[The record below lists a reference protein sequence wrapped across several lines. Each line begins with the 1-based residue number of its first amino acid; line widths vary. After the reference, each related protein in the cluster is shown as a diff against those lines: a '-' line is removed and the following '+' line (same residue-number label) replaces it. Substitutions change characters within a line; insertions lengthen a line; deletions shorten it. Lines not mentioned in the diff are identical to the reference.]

1 MTSLGTVYETLKK
14 LKTISKLDSMLTVSF
29 MPLPALQLLLTL
41 ISKDRQVIVVAGGK
55 REYASL
61 RNFFKLNNL
70 PHANLPFLAPWGKG
84 QATNQANAMHERLTA
99 LAKLK
104 YQRVPLLATMPALA
118 QYTISAADL
127 TQHTLQIKQ
136 GDELDLDTF
145 TANLHQLGYQ
155 FYDRAYQKGEF
166 TVRGG
171 VIDVFAVNN
180 DFPLRMEFFADQVAA
195 LREFNPES
203 MRSRPTKLE
212 SITILPACE
221 AVISDCDKKDN
232 LQCFYD
238 CLRQQDL
245 TASKVNQLV
254 EDFRANYKLTNLEM
268 FQPLFRAHKET
279 FAAHIP
285 SDSLY
290 IFPDSRHQARHYLQ
304 QTLASLESRYHE
316 DLTNALPTLPLAEH
330 YAIDFDYTQPSI
342 EFVNTSAHDPTLQD
356 NDLYVPV
363 ATLASQVKF
372 VRTLLNAKFSV
383 IILCAYK
390 QQLTRVANIMLQES
404 LPYVQDKQ
412 YLRYV
417 EGKQAAD
424 KVVLAIGTLEQ
435 TLMLEE
441 TKVCIIPDHVLLQT
455 KKAKNK
461 EAIKVSS
468 ELLSSFADLQ
478 KGDLVVHQTHGI
490 GKYREIVELKLGD
503 AIGEF
508 MLITFAHDDRV
519 YLPVDKFNILQ
530 KYVSCKDE
538 EYQPRLDSL
547 RQKSFATKK
556 RKAKDKAK
564 EVAQKLLHN
573 YAQRKLLQARN
584 ISPPAEDYFAFE
596 ASFPFEE
603 TNDQLQAI
611 EAVNSDLSLSIPMDR
626 LICGDVG
633 FGKTEVA
640 LRAAMRVIADGG
652 QVIVLV
658 PTTILGLQH
667 FHTFKQRLEPHRFR
681 VALVNRLVRATE
693 IKQTV
698 ADFNNGNVDLL
709 IGTHKLLALKL
720 RTKNIAL
727 VILDEEQKF
736 GVEHKESI
744 KALKPEAHILTLSAT
759 PIPRTLHMSLLG
771 LKDISM
777 INEPPQDRQAV
788 RTYVADYG
796 TALLQ
801 SAMEFE
807 LARQG
812 QVYFV
817 HNRISD
823 IHLVQSELQRL
834 VPQAK
839 IVIAHGKLTKRELER
854 AMIAFIQGEYNVL
867 LCTTIIESGID
878 MPNVNT
884 LVVDQAERFGLSQLY
899 QLRGRVGR
907 SHRQAHAYFL
917 TSPHRTGTED
927 SHRRLQV
934 LATHY
939 ELGSGFKI
947 AHKDLEIRGAG
958 NLMGSEQSGVLATVG
973 LEMFTALV
981 DKEIKRLRD
990 HRPDQDDVDPE
1001 IKIPVSAV
1009 IPKGYLAN
1017 ENQRLKLY
1025 KRIFSCDDIAELED
1039 LIAETDDLYGRIP
1052 APMQVLLAVAK
1063 CKIYLRM
1070 LQAESLRYFQQE
1082 GFFRIKLH
1090 ACAALQQSSANT
1102 EQYILQGGS
1111 LVVHARTSLTNDPQ
1125 LSLNELNTVL
1135 GLIVANSGEAID
1147 RAGKANTLT

>member
-1 MTSLGTVYETLKK
+1 MTNLGTVYETLKK
-14 LKTISKLDSMLTVSF
+14 LKTTSKLAGMLTVAS
-29 MPLPALQLLLTL
+29 MPLPALQLLLMMV
-41 ISKDRQVIVVAGGK
+41 SKNRQIIIVAGGK

-70 PHANLPFLAPWGKG
+70 PHATLPFIAPWGKG
-84 QATNQANAMHERLTA
+84 HATNQAQAMHERLTA

-104 YQRVPLLATMPALA
+104 YQHLPLLATMPALA
-118 QYTISAADL
+118 QYTITADTL
-127 TQHTLQIKQ
+127 AQHTLHIDQ
-136 GDELDLDTF
+136 GSELDLDAF

-171 VIDVFAVNN
+171 VVDVFAVNN
-180 DFPLRMEFFADQVAA
+180 DYPFRMEFFADQVAS
-195 LREFNPES
+195 LREFSPET
-203 MRSRPTKLE
+203 MRSRPTQLQ

-221 AVISDCDKKDN
+221 AVLTDSDKQAN
-232 LQCFYD
+232 IQCLYD
-238 CLRQQDL
+238 CLCQQNL
-245 TASKVNQLV
+245 TATKTNQLV
-254 EDFRANYKLTNLEM
+254 EDFRANYKLTNLTM
-268 FQPLFRAHKET
+268 FQPLFRPRKEI
-279 FAAHIP
+279 FATHIP
-285 SDSLY
+285 ADSLY
-290 IFPDSRHQARHYLQ
+290 IFPDSLQQATHYLH
-304 QTLASLESRYHE
+304 QTLASLESLYNE
-316 DLTNALPTLPLAEH
+316 DLDNALPTLAVDEH
-330 YAIDFDYTQPSI
+330 FASSFSHSQPSI
-342 EFVNTSAHDPTLQD
+342 EFVNTCAHDPMLQS

-363 ATLASQVKF
+363 ATLASQIKF
-372 VRTLLNAKFSV
+372 VRALLNAKFSV

-390 QQLTRVANIMLQES
+390 QQLTRVANIMLKES
-404 LPYVQDKQ
+404 LPYTQDDQ
-412 YLRYV
+412 YLQYTA
-417 EGKQAAD
+417 GKQTD
-424 KVVLAIGTLEQ
+424 QVVLAIGTLEQ
-435 TLMLEE
+435 SLMLEE
-441 TKVCIIPDHVLLQT
+441 MKVCIIPDHVLLQT
-455 KKAKNK
+455 KRAKNK

-478 KGDLVVHQTHGI
+478 KGDLVVHQMHGI
-490 GKYREIVELKLGD
+490 GKYRDIVELKLGE
-503 AIGEF
+503 AVGEF
-508 MLITFAHDDRV
+508 MLITFAHEDRV

-530 KYVSCKDE
+530 KYISCKDD

-547 RQKSFATKK
+547 RQKSFASKK
-556 RKAKDKAK
+556 SKAKEKAK
-564 EVAQKLLHN
+564 EVAKKLLHN
-573 YAQRKLLQARN
+573 YAQRKLLQARK
-584 ISPPAEDYFAFE
+584 ISPPAENYFTFE

-603 TNDQLQAI
+603 TNDQLHAI
-611 EAVNSDLSLSIPMDR
+611 EAVNADLSLSIPMDR

-640 LRAAMRVIADGG
+640 LRAAMRVISDGG
-652 QVIVLV
+652 QVLVLV

-667 FHTFKQRLEPHRFR
+667 FHTFKQRLAPHGFK
-681 VALVNRLVRATE
+681 VGLVNRLVRTAV

-698 ADFNNGNVDLL
+698 EDFSSGNLDLL

-720 RTKNIAL
+720 RTKNVAL
-727 VILDEEQKF
+727 IILDEEQKF
-736 GVEHKESI
+736 GVEHKEGI
-744 KALKPEAHILTLSAT
+744 KALKPEAHVLTLSAT

-796 TALLQ
+796 DALLQ
-801 SAMEFE
+801 NAVEFE

-823 IHLVQSELQRL
+823 IKLVQSALQRL

-839 IVIAHGKLTKRELER
+839 IIVAHGKLTKVELER
-854 AMIAFIQGEYNVL
+854 AMIAFLQGEYNVL

-907 SHRQAHAYFL
+907 SYRQAHAYFL

-958 NLMGSEQSGVLATVG
+958 NLIGSEQSGVLASVG

-981 DKEIKRLRD
+981 DQEIKRLRE
-990 HRPDQDDVDPE
+990 HRTTLADIDPE
-1001 IKIPVSAV
+1001 IKIPVSAI
-1009 IPKGYLAN
+1009 IPKTYLEN

-1025 KRIFSCDDIAELED
+1025 KRVFSCDSIAELED

-1052 APMQVLLAVAK
+1052 TAMQVLLAVAK
-1063 CKIYLRM
+1063 CKIYLRT
-1070 LQAESLRYFQQE
+1070 LQAENLRYFRE

-1090 ACAALQQSSANT
+1090 SCSSLQQT
-1102 EQYILQGGS
+1102 TTQTKQYILQGGN
-1111 LVVHARTSLTNDPQ
+1111 LVIHASTSLTNDPQ

-1135 GLIVANSGEAID
+1135 AGIAAGGD
-1147 RAGKANTLT
+1147 RADSTKTTR

>member
-14 LKTISKLDSMLTVSF
+14 LKTISKSDGMLTVAA
-29 MPLPALQLLLTL
+29 MPLPALQLLL
-41 ISKDRQVIVVAGGK
+41 IQMNRDNRQQVVIIAGGK

-70 PHANLPFLAPWGKG
+70 PHATLPFVAPWGRG
-84 QATNQANAMHERLTA
+84 QATNQNTATHERLTA
-99 LAKLK
+99 IAKLTE
-104 YQRVPLLATMPALA
+104 RRLPLLTTMPALA
-118 QYTISAADL
+118 QYTISTA
-127 TQHTLQIKQ
+127 
-136 GDELDLDTF
+136 ELAQYSLRISQDHEVDLDMF
-145 TANLHQLGYQ
+145 TAKLQQLGYQ

-171 VIDVFAVNN
+171 VVDVFAVNN
-180 DFPLRMEFFADQVAA
+180 DYPFRIEFFADQVVS
-195 LREFNPES
+195 LREFAPET
-203 MRSRPTKLE
+203 MRSRAGMLSKL
-212 SITILPACE
+212 TILPACE
-221 AVISDCDKKDN
+221 AVLAEHEQKAN
-232 LQCFYD
+232 VQHLYD
-238 CLRQQDL
+238 CLRQQHL
-245 TASKVNQLV
+245 TAAKTNQLI
-254 EDFRANYKLTNLEM
+254 EDFRANYRLTDLTM
-268 FQPLFRAHKET
+268 FQPLFRKRKET
-279 FAAHIP
+279 FASHLPAT
-285 SDSLY
+285 SLY
-290 IFPDSRHQARHYLQ
+290 VFPDSKQQALDYLP
-304 QTLASLESRYHE
+304 QTLANLQSRYEE
-316 DLTNALPTLPLAEH
+316 DIANALPTLPLAEH
-330 YAIDFDYTQPSI
+330 FDVEFATHFTNTHPANI
-342 EFVNTSAHDPTLQD
+342 EFVHPTSHDPAIQT

-363 ATLASQVKF
+363 ATIASQIKF
-372 VRTLLNAKFSV
+372 IRTLLNAKFTV
-383 IILCAYK
+383 IILCSYK
-390 QQLTRVANIMLQES
+390 RQLTRVANIMLQES
-404 LPYVQDKQ
+404 LPYQRDDK
-412 YLRYV
+412 YLPYTDDN
-417 EGKQAAD
+417 KHCD
-424 KVVLAIGTLEQ
+424 SVVLAIGTLEQ
-435 TLMLEE
+435 SLLLEE
-441 TKVCIIPDHVLLQT
+441 TKTCLIPDHVLLQT
-455 KKAKNK
+455 KQAKPK

-468 ELLSSFADLQ
+468 ELLSSFSDLQ
-478 KGDLVVHQTHGI
+478 KGDLVVHQSHGI
-490 GKYREIVELKLGD
+490 GKYRDIVELELGG
-503 AIGEF
+503 AVGEF
-508 MLITFAHDDRV
+508 MLITFAHEDKI

-530 KYVSCKDE
+530 KYISCKDDDFK
-538 EYQPRLDSL
+538 PRLDSL
-547 RQKSFATKK
+547 RQQSFASKK
-556 RKAKDKAK
+556 SKATEKAK
-564 EVAQKLLHN
+564 EVAKKLLNN
-573 YAQRKLLQARN
+573 YAQRQLLQARK
-584 ISPPAEDYFAFE
+584 ISPPTEDYFALE

-611 EAVNSDLSLSIPMDR
+611 EAVNTDLSLSIPMDR

-640 LRAAMRVIADGG
+640 LRASMRVIADGG
-652 QVIVLV
+652 QALLLV

-667 FHTFKQRLEPHRFR
+667 FQTFEQRLATHGFKT
-681 VALVNRLVRATE
+681 ALVNRLVSAAEVR
-693 IKQTV
+693 QTV
-698 ADFNNGNVDLL
+698 AAFNAGKIDLL

-720 RTKNIAL
+720 RSKDIAL
-727 VILDEEQKF
+727 IILDEEQKF

-744 KALKPEAHILTLSAT
+744 KALKPEAHLLTLSAT

-788 RTYVADYG
+788 RTYVADYSD
-796 TALLQ
+796 ALAQ
-801 SAMEFE
+801 SAIEFE

-823 IHLVQSELQRL
+823 IHLVKANLQRL

-839 IVIAHGKLTKRELER
+839 VVVAHGKLLKTELER
-854 AMIAFIQGEYNVL
+854 AMIAFLRGEYNVL

-884 LVVDQAERFGLSQLY
+884 LVVDEAERFGLSQLY

-958 NLMGSEQSGVLATVG
+958 NLIGSEQSGVLATVG

-981 DKEIKRLRD
+981 DKEIKRLREQ
-990 HRPDQDDVDPE
+990 RDDAVDIDPE

-1009 IPKGYLAN
+1009 IPKTYLDN

-1025 KRIFSCDDIAELED
+1025 KRIFSCDDLTELDD

-1052 APMQVLLAVAK
+1052 DPMQVLLAVAK
-1063 CKIYLRM
+1063 CKIYLRT
-1070 LQAESLRYFQQE
+1070 LPAESVRYFRE

-1090 ACAALQQSSANT
+1090 PSSVLRQRPANT
-1102 EQYILQGGS
+1102 KQYILQGES
-1111 LVVHARTSLTNDPQ
+1111 LIVHARTSLTNDPQ

-1135 GLIVANSGEAID
+1135 ADIVA
-1147 RAGKANTLT
+1147 RQ